1 VTRNVE
7 LTRAYPDTFGVRIVR
22 EPGRLRVTIVHSE
35 HLLKGA
41 YRFAHAA
48 MLRLAAAIE
57 ELSGS
62 GSWCVYVPGT
72 ECEVVVEWATAS
84 ERECE
89 DGCAI
94 VRRAIE
100 ATAGVA
106 VF

>member
-1 VTRNVE
+1 MTRNVE

-22 EPGRLRVTIVHSE
+22 EPRRLRVVIAPSPQTRSS
-35 HLLKGA
+35 

-48 MLRLAAAIE
+48 MLRLAATIE

-62 GSWCVYVPGT
+62 GSWCVHVPGT
-72 ECEVVVEWATAS
+72 ECEVVIEWATAS

-100 ATAGVA
+100 MTDGVA
-106 VF
+106 VI